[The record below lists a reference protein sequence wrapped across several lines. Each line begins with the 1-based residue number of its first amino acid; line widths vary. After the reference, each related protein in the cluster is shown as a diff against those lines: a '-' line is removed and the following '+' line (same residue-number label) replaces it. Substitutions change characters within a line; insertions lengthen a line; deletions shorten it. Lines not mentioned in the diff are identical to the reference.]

1 MQAQEAKQSDV
12 TPVVYTVDEA
22 ARALRI
28 SRSVIFELIRSD
40 QLHTVKLGRRRL
52 VPVKALHEF
61 VEAIQAA

>member
-1 MQAQEAKQSDV
+1 MQAQEAKHSNV

-52 VPVKALHEF
+52 VPVKSLHEF